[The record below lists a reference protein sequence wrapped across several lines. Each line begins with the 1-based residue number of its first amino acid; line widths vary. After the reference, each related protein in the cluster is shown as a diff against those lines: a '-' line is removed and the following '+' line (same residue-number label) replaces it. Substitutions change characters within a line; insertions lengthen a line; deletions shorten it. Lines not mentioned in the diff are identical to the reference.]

1 MNDFKL
7 ENNKIETG
15 FIVPEGYF
23 DLLSDTILNKVSQ
36 NKPKVIPLW
45 QRKKTILMAV
55 AATVV
60 IAISIPIISIYN
72 NSTNDLSPEI
82 ENYLSYNT
90 NITDADIVELLD
102 DETIEN
108 ITIPVSTTEEIE
120 QELLNNNIEQII
132 TN

>member
-36 NKPKVIPLW
+36 NKPKVIPFW